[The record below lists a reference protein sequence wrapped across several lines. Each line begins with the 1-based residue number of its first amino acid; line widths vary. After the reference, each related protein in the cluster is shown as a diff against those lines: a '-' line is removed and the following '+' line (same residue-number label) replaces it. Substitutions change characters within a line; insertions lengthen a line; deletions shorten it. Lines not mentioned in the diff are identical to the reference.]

1 MYFINMLRQANDFQ
15 DAKLKHLVTMGS
27 QDSLEEKT
35 VTICYGSDFV
45 NMNFINFCTTRA
57 EVAQHWTEQIF
68 QLAYNL
74 SLLNINTTMFL
85 QKAHT
90 KLTLGADKSEKIPVK
105 K

>member
-1 MYFINMLRQANDFQ
+1 MLFQ
-15 DAKLKHLVTMGS
+15 DPKLRYLVTMGS

-57 EVAQHWTEQIF
+57 EVAKHWTEEIF

-74 SLLNINTTMFL
+74 SLLNISTTMFL

-90 KLTLGADKSEKIPVK
+90 KLTLAADKSGKIPVK